1 MADEHHLFSQTN
13 AGFLF
18 DEMFDAHNEIVNFI
32 TPGSVIYNEITVNR
46 GYKTARTAQ
55 AAQPAFV
62 DQSASRVKFAVR
74 KLGRAHRFKC
84 KAPFVSI

>member
-1 MADEHHLFSQTN
+1 MTDKHHLFRQTN
-13 AGFLF
+13 TGLLF
-18 DEMFDAHNEIVNFI
+18 DEMFDAHDEIVNFI
-32 TPGSVIYNEITVNR
+32 TPGVVIYNKITVNR
-46 GYKTARTAQ
+46 GDKTARTAQ
-55 AAQPAFV
+55 TAQPAFV